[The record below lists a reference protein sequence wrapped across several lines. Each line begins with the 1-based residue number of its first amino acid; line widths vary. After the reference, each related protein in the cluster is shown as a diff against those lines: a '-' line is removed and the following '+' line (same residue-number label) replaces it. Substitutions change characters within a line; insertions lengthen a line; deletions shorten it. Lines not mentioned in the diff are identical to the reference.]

1 MPTRSRPRSSA
12 RPWGRRSACPACSCR
27 SRNALARLK
36 TAGLPVYAT
45 ALHEDSVP
53 LSSVSLG
60 RAAVI
65 IGSEGRGV
73 SESALRLS
81 DRRVIIPM
89 HGRAES
95 LNAGVAAAIVIYEMT
110 K

>member
-1 MPTRSRPRSSA
+1 M
-12 RPWGRRSACPACSCR
+12 
-27 SRNALARLK
+27 
-36 TAGLPVYAT
+36 
-45 ALHEDSVP
+45 P

-60 RAAVI
+60 R
-65 IGSEGRGV
+65 GRRHHRREGRGV

>member
-1 MPTRSRPRSSA
+1 MPLDT
-12 RPWGRRSACPACSCR
+12 
-27 SRNALARLK
+27 
-36 TAGLPVYAT
+36 
-45 ALHEDSVP
+45 VP
-53 LSSVSLG
+53 LE

-73 SESALRLS
+73 SQSALNLS
-81 DRRVIIPM
+81 DKRVIIPM
-89 HGRAES
+89 AGRAES

>member
-1 MPTRSRPRSSA
+1 MNN
-12 RPWGRRSACPACSCR
+12 W
-27 SRNALARLK
+27 RL
-36 TAGLPVYAT
+36 TT

-53 LSSVSLG
+53 LSSVSLSK
-60 RAAVI
+60 AAVI
-65 IGSEGRGV
+65 IGSEGKGV
-73 SESALRLS
+73 TEQALRLS

-89 HGRAES
+89 KGRAES